1 MSDPKRYKKNKPEHL
16 ASLNVRA
23 CSFYIALLLFSSGT
37 TVFPTLFADLR
48 IKLRPLMAFR
58 RLATLL
64 ANFSVE
70 LWPSFLFDS
79 LATLLA
85 NLGVKFSTILLTY
98 SLATMLCL
106 LRSRCW
112 STFVVCHRKS
122 RLSKT
127 RTSTFTQLTMR

>member
-1 MSDPKRYKKNKPEHL
+1 MSDPKRYKKNKPEH
-16 ASLNVRA
+16 SVKLNVRA
-23 CSFYIALLLFSSGT
+23 CSFYIVLLLFSGAAM
-37 TVFPTLFADLR
+37 FPTLF
-48 IKLRPLMAFR
+48 
-58 RLATLL
+58 

-85 NLGVKFSTILLTY
+85 NLGVKFRTILLTY

-106 LRSRCW
+106 LRPRFW

-127 RTSTFTQLTMR
+127 RTSLFTQLTMR